1 VFFLWLSNDSLPLVL
16 FWVSLLSNYTLHL
29 YVFLCRVHVSE
40 IQSCSTSN
48 RYLVSLIVATCF
60 HFLFQGQKTK
70 AHVLTYM
77 VFNVVPFLS
86 LSRLKDYVFLLPS
99 TSWCYFLVLKEDCR
113 FYAHINFSFN
123 VRPYRLETYGPIIL
137 PSRVQ
142 FLFWSYLLILA
153 PRLHM
158 ICSVT
163 FRVIVGLIL
172 FALGNVPDDDETPT
186 RHNPPE

>member
-40 IQSCSTSN
+40 IQSCSTGN
-48 RYLVSLIVATCF
+48 RYLLSLIVSTCF
-60 HFLFQGQKTK
+60 HFLFHFRSSYIGFVPRHERKKKK
-70 AHVLTYM
+70 AHILTYM

-86 LSRLKDYVFLLPS
+86 LSRLKNYVFLLPS
-99 TSWCYFLVLKEDCR
+99 TSWCYCLVLKEDCR

-142 FLFWSYLLILA
+142 FLFWS
-153 PRLHM
+153 
-158 ICSVT
+158 
-163 FRVIVGLIL
+163 
-172 FALGNVPDDDETPT
+172 
-186 RHNPPE
+186 